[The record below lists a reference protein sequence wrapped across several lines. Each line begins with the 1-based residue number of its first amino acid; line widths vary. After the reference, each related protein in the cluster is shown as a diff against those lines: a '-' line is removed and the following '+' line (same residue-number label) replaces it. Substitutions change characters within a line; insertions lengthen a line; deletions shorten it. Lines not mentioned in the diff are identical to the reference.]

1 MCIISLLQYFIVLTD
16 MENDQKRVL
25 CDIHSLPEIVL
36 DFPHS
41 YTFPHTIHLAKI
53 FLKLY
58 SYPKFTDQFASKR
71 RVFSSLYIH
80 ASLHTTPQ
88 EKNKLS

>member
-16 MENDQKRVL
+16 MENDQKRDL

-36 DFPHS
+36 DFTHS

-58 SYPKFTDQFASKR
+58 SYPKFTDECSHHFISMLPCTPPHR
-71 RVFSSLYIH
+71 R
-80 ASLHTTPQ
+80 
-88 EKNKLS
+88 K